1 MSVDESF
8 RSSDP
13 GDEEGKEDEGGV
25 HGDGPV
31 MDREPRVVG
40 RKKLEE
46 ENGAARSPLWRVD
59 ESTSR
64 EVWAAVPGRVKH
76 PA

>member
-46 ENGAARSPLWRVD
+46 ENGAVRSPL
-59 ESTSR
+59 
-64 EVWAAVPGRVKH
+64 
-76 PA
+76 

>member
-13 GDEEGKEDEGGV
+13 GDEEGKEDEGGA

-40 RKKLEE
+40 SKKLE
-46 ENGAARSPLWRVD
+46 ENGAARSPL
-59 ESTSR
+59 
-64 EVWAAVPGRVKH
+64 
-76 PA
+76 